1 MTKEDLLDNLKKMMN
16 TEETAIPLYAEFIED
31 SLVLSP
37 FSTEDKKQIF
47 SFLKKLDTES
57 KQHSLIFKN
66 LIKKVDR
73 NRKNVY

>member
-16 TEETAIPLYAEFIED
+16 TEETAISLYTEFIED

-37 FSTEDKKQIF
+37 FSTEDKNQIF
-47 SFLKKLDTES
+47 SFLKKLATES
-57 KQHSLIFKN
+57 KQHSLTFKN
-66 LIKKVDR
+66 LIKKVER